1 LDDNKNQKSVSL
13 ILLVKKKKDEEERS
27 YGRNH
32 APSFTLY
39 RRQYVPREK

>member
-32 APSFTLY
+32 QVSPY
-39 RRQYVPREK
+39 IGGMYVPREK